1 MPARRSPEAGRGAE
15 QLGVERS
22 GANARAAS
30 IYLCFIDADSDVDI
44 AVDIAVDIDVFSSY
58 SRSNPHA

>member
-15 QLGVERS
+15 QLGAERS

-44 AVDIAVDIDVFSSY
+44 AVDIDVFSSY
-58 SRSNPHA
+58 SRSNSHA